1 MLRQP
6 AIQNPIMQC
15 VKSHGASHGN
25 HPAAFTLLE
34 LLLALG
40 LSITLLTAVY
50 SALELHWRFS
60 TLGQV
65 EVERGQIARAVL
77 TKMSADIRSV
87 MYQQATDEYDEDESA
102 DSASDDGIGTDDSA
116 DSDYGI
122 ATDSTVVEVTDPVDA
137 YSGDSIGV
145 FGDSMSLVLHIRRP
159 YRQSADSV
167 EQMLNPWSQSDLK
180 SVSYFL
186 AGGQGSLAAMA
197 GNQIQ
202 TTTEYEDGIDGL
214 ARMSGDR
221 ISLTLAASQSDLIE
235 AASQTKVLAEE
246 INSLS
251 FEYHDGVE
259 WLTEWDSNVQGRL
272 PNAIGVTI
280 GFREPDHPE
289 GSILYQA
296 PSEST
301 DNYRI
306 VVPLIVASPFEG
318 LVY

>member
-1 MLRQP
+1 MLRRSAIRNRLMSP
-6 AIQNPIMQC
+6 AESQ
-15 VKSHGASHGN
+15 GASLRS

-60 TLGQV
+60 TLGQI

-87 MYQQATDEYDEDESA
+87 MYQQAADEYDDEEDT
-102 DSASDDGIGTDDSA
+102 DSASDDGTGTDDSA
-116 DSDYGI
+116 GSDSGS
-122 ATDSTVVEVTDPVDA
+122 ATDSTVIEVTDPADA
-137 YSGDSIGV
+137 YSGDSVGV

-159 YRQSADSV
+159 YRQSADSF
-167 EQMLNPWSQSDLK
+167 EQMLNPYSQSDLK

-186 AGGQGSLAAMA
+186 AGGQGSLPAMA
-197 GNQIQ
+197 SNQIQ
-202 TTTEYEDGIDGL
+202 TTTTYEDGIDGL

-235 AASQTKVLAEE
+235 AASHSKILAKE

-296 PSEST
+296 PSDST

-306 VVPLIVASPFEG
+306 VVSLMVASPFEG